1 MPVAPVKLL
10 ACPGGSVTRNAL
22 KLSGTS
28 TTVGSLVAAITVRTI
43 VGEAGAVCATA
54 AAAREAAPRSTEAM
68 AETVRACIIASSDT
82 GHGMAA
88 AVCGHAPGPAAHLRP
103 STRSGPC
110 APGV

>member
-10 ACPGGSVTRNAL
+10 ACPGGSVTRNTL

-28 TTVGSLVAAITVRTI
+28 TTVGSWVAAITVRTI

-68 AETVRACIIASSDT
+68 AETVRACMIASSDIED
-82 GHGMAA
+82 GMVV
-88 AVCGHAPGPAAHLRP
+88 AVCRHPMARPAQLGHCGGRARNCG
-103 STRSGPC
+103 T
-110 APGV
+110 